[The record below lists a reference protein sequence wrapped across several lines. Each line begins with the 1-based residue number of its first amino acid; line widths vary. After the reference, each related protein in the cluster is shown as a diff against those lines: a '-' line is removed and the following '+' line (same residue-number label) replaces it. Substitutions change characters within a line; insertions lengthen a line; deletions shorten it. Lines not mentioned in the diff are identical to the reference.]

1 MILQTFFFFFFFII
15 GIVEPAHNVRDF
27 NRVLHAGFLARM
39 KSSNIVVSSFS
50 LPVSIVT
57 HLIVYIVLKE
67 ILDGLSFI
75 PQINLQV
82 L

>member
-1 MILQTFFFFFFFII
+1 MILQTFFFIII

>member
-1 MILQTFFFFFFFII
+1 MFLFFFFII
-15 GIVEPAHNVRDF
+15 GIVEPAHIVRDF
-27 NRVLHAGFLARM
+27 NRVPHAGFLARV
-39 KSSNIVVSSFS
+39 KSSNIVSSFS

>member
-1 MILQTFFFFFFFII
+1 MILQTFFFFFII

-27 NRVLHAGFLARM
+27 NRVPHAGFLARM
-39 KSSNIVVSSFS
+39 KSSNT
-50 LPVSIVT
+50 VSIVT
-57 HLIVYIVLKE
+57 HLIIYIVLKE

>member
-1 MILQTFFFFFFFII
+1 MILQTFFFFFFII

-39 KSSNIVVSSFS
+39 KSSNIVSSFS